1 MAYRPDIRE
10 ALVRVAREINETR
23 SLEATL
29 ATIVDTAAQSLPG
42 IDHVGITIA
51 HRTGAMETIAAT
63 DPLVSAL
70 DQLQYDLG
78 EGPCVHA
85 ILTESITRVEHAA
98 QEPRWPRFMPPAV
111 AWGLRSQLGMRLYG
125 ERQTLGSLNM
135 YSTSTDTIDP
145 DALHMAELFA
155 AHASVALGRARRE
168 EDLTAALLTR
178 KVIGQAIGILMERYD
193 LDEDRAF
200 AYLVRVSSRSNVKLR
215 DVAREIVDQRN
226 DQTRD
231 DRTASG

>member
-1 MAYRPDIRE
+1 MAFRPDIGE
-10 ALVRVAREINETR
+10 ALVRVARAINESR
-23 SLEATL
+23 SLETTL
-29 ATIVDTAAQSLPG
+29 ATIVDTAAQSLPN

-51 HRTGAMETIAAT
+51 HRAGTLKTIAAT
-63 DPLVSAL
+63 DALVSEL

-85 ILTESITRVEHAA
+85 ILTDPVTLVEHAP
-98 QEPRWPRFMPPAV
+98 QEQRWPLFIPRAV
-111 AWGLRSQLGMRLYG
+111 AKGIRSQLGMRLYSD
-125 ERQTLGSLNM
+125 RQTLGSLNM
-135 YSTSTDTIDP
+135 YSTSEDTIDP

-155 AHASVALGRARRE
+155 AHASMALGRARRD

-178 KVIGQAIGILMERYD
+178 KVIGQAIGILMERFG

-215 DVAREIVDQRN
+215 DVAKEIVDRRN
-226 DQTRD
+226 DRTR
-231 DRTASG
+231 TS

>member
-1 MAYRPDIRE
+1 MALRPDIGE
-10 ALVRVAREINETR
+10 ALVRVAREMNETR
-23 SLEATL
+23 SLETTL
-29 ATIVDTAAQSLPG
+29 ATIVDTAGQSLPG

-51 HRTGAMETIAAT
+51 HRAGTLKTIAAT
-63 DPLVSAL
+63 DALVSEL

-85 ILTESITRVEHAA
+85 ILTEPVTRVEHAA
-98 QEPRWPRFMPPAV
+98 QEQRWPLFMPRAV
-111 AWGLRSQLGMRLYG
+111 AKGLRSQLGMRLYS

-135 YSTSTDTIDP
+135 YSTSEDTIDP

-155 AHASVALGRARRE
+155 AHASMALGRARRD

-178 KVIGQAIGILMERYD
+178 KVIGQAIGILMERFA

-215 DVAREIVDQRN
+215 DVAKEIVDRRN
-226 DQTRD
+226 DRTR
-231 DRTASG
+231 TS

>member
-1 MAYRPDIRE
+1 MAFRPDIGE

-23 SLEATL
+23 SLETTL

-51 HRTGAMETIAAT
+51 HRAGTLKTIAAT
-63 DPLVSAL
+63 DALVSEL

-85 ILTESITRVEHAA
+85 ILTDPVTLVEHAA
-98 QEPRWPRFMPPAV
+98 QEQRWPLFMPRAV
-111 AWGLRSQLGMRLYG
+111 AKGLRSQLGMRLYS

-135 YSTSTDTIDP
+135 YSTSEDTIDP

-155 AHASVALGRARRE
+155 AHASMALGRARRD

-178 KVIGQAIGILMERYD
+178 KVIGQAIGILMERFG

-215 DVAREIVDQRN
+215 DVAKEIVDRRN
-226 DQTRD
+226 DRTR
-231 DRTASG
+231 TS